1 MSLLGIIV
9 DLSLYLGESIVL
21 IGVLVVLLDNIVI
34 FYDIYELIG

>member
-34 FYDIYELIG
+34 LYDSYELIG